1 MNAVKRHPVMAAG
14 FGVFLAAIAA
24 LSLYLVVSTTT
35 ANEGKEFI
43 EFEGSYVGSRT
54 IDRSTPGV
62 LLVMTG
68 PDTGDTTA
76 FGTFTRTGFMI
87 EDVTSVP
94 ERCGD
99 NPGGTGIAGL
109 AMYAFAD
116 TGDILVAKRTGAE
129 VCILVSE
136 GKSDVLLDFEVIG
149 GTGRFEGAN
158 GKIKERATGNLATGE
173 ASATLSGII
182 KFSDDD

>member
-14 FGVFLAAIAA
+14 SGLILAAIVA
-24 LSLYLVVSTTT
+24 LSLYLGVSITT
-35 ANEGKEFI
+35 ANEGKNFI

-54 IDRSTPGV
+54 IDGSTPGV

-68 PDTGDTTA
+68 PDAGDTTSL
-76 FGTFTRTGFMI
+76 GSFTRTGFMV
-87 EDVTSVP
+87 EDITAVP
-94 ERCGD
+94 ERCGE

-109 AMYAFAD
+109 ATYAFAD

-136 GKSDVLLDFEVIG
+136 GRSDGLLDFEVIG
-149 GTGRFEGAN
+149 GTGRFESAK
-158 GKIKERATGNLATGE
+158 GKIKERASGDLVTGE
-173 ASATLSGII
+173 VSATLSGRVRI
-182 KFSDDD
+182 SDDD

>member
-1 MNAVKRHPVMAAG
+1 MNAVKRHPVMAGG
-14 FGVFLAAIAA
+14 FGVIFAVIVA
-24 LSLYLVVSTTT
+24 LLLYLAVSTTT

-54 IDRSTPGV
+54 IDGSTPGV

-68 PDTGDTTA
+68 PDAGETTS
-76 FGTFTRTGFMI
+76 FGTFTRTGFMV
-87 EDVTSVP
+87 EDVTTVP
-94 ERCGD
+94 ERCGE

-109 AMYAFAD
+109 ATYAFAD

-136 GKSDVLLDFEVIG
+136 GRSDVLLDFEVIG
-149 GTGRFEGAN
+149 GTGRFESA
-158 GKIKERATGNLATGE
+158 KGNLR
-173 ASATLSGII
+173 SAPRVTW
-182 KFSDDD
+182 